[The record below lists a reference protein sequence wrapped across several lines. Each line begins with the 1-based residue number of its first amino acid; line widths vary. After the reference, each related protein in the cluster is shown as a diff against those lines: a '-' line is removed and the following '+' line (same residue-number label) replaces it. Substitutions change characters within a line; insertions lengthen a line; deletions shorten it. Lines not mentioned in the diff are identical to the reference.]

1 MDLSFP
7 LGKINR
13 FFRHLCTLV
22 NDHQD
27 VVLQGEWGEQ
37 SSVHGGPR
45 LPAYAGSTPAEG
57 PETNSSPAEGENW
70 GKRWEESVSLLT
82 LLYFVKLNYVKRKK
96 VF

>member
-57 PETNSSPAEGENW
+57 PETA
-70 GKRWEESVSLLT
+70 VLLREKT
-82 LLYFVKLNYVKRKK
+82 GVRGGRKA
-96 VF
+96 FHF